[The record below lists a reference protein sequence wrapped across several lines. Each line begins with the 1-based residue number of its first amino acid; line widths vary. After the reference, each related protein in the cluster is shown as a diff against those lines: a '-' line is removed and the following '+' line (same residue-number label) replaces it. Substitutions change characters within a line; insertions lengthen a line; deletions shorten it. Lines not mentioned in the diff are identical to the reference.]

1 MITSERPCGNA
12 SFRDPDGNLCITESR
27 VFRAVSSTAIPV
39 IREFLAS
46 KTARDFS
53 QSGRLIETWPVP
65 AHDIVGREFVRK
77 LASNSREDPCV
88 LLEHER
94 VWFRSYAYEWPP
106 EMLHAA
112 ACLTID
118 LAASA
123 LKEGFSLKDATPFNV
138 LFRGPK
144 PVFIDVLS
152 FEKRNPND
160 ARWLPYAQFVRTLVL
175 PLLSAKQLGM
185 RTDEIFL
192 SSTEGLKPED
202 IYGRLSLFQRI
213 RPPFLST
220 VSFPTW
226 LSKRVNPDDKKLYAP
241 DHTGSPE
248 KATFVLELRFR
259 QARKLLESVKP
270 REERTSAWSSYLKE
284 FSYSSQEFDTKSEL
298 VRKWVAGA
306 KPRTVL
312 DVGCNTGHFSEVA
325 ARSGAKVVAI
335 DLDPVVVGQTWR
347 RAITAELDILPL
359 VVNLARP
366 TPATGW
372 RNSEYPSFLNR
383 AAGSFDMVLML
394 AVLHHLLVTE
404 RIPLREILALCAELT
419 TDYLVIEY
427 VSKDDPL
434 FQRLTRGRESLHADF
449 SQESFEGAW
458 QEHFTLME
466 KQPLKDTRWL
476 YFLKKNRS

>member
-1 MITSERPCGNA
+1 LIASERPRGHA
-12 SFRDPDGNLCITESR
+12 SFRDPDGNVHIIESR
-27 VFRAVSSTAIPV
+27 VFRAVLSTAFPA

-46 KTARDFS
+46 QTAQDFS
-53 QSGRLIETWPVP
+53 QSGRLIETWLVP
-65 AHDIVGREFVRK
+65 LRDAEEPEFVRE
-77 LASNSREDPCV
+77 LADRARGGSCI

-94 VWFRSYAYEWPP
+94 VWFPSYAYEWPP

-112 ACLTID
+112 AGLTID

-123 LKEGFSLKDATPFNV
+123 LKEGFGLKDATPFNV

-144 PVFIDVLS
+144 PVFVDLLS
-152 FEKRNPND
+152 FERRDPSD
-160 ARWLPYAQFVRTLVL
+160 PRWLPHAQFVRTLVL

-185 RTDEIFL
+185 RTEEIFL
-192 SSTEGLKPED
+192 SSADGLKPED
-202 IYGRLSLFQRI
+202 VYARLSWLNRI
-213 RPPFLST
+213 RPPFLTT

-226 LSKRVNPDDKKLYAP
+226 LTKRVNPDDKKLYAS

-248 KATFVLELRFR
+248 KANFVLELRFR
-259 QARKLLESVKP
+259 QARKLLDKVKP

-284 FSYSSQEFDTKSEL
+284 FSYSSQEFDEKSEL
-298 VRKWVAGA
+298 VRKWVADA

-312 DVGCNTGHFSEVA
+312 DVGCNTGHFSEIA

-347 RAITAELDILPL
+347 RAMSADLDILPL

-366 TPATGW
+366 SPAVGW

-404 RIPLREILALCAELT
+404 RIPLSEILEVCAELT
-419 TDYLVIEY
+419 TSYLVIEY
-427 VSKDDPL
+427 VSKDDRL
-434 FQRLTRGRESLHADF
+434 FQRLMRGRESLHADF
-449 SQESFEGAW
+449 SQERFEGAW
-458 QEHFTLME
+458 QEHFTLIE
-466 KQPLKDTRWL
+466 KRPLKETRWL
-476 YFLKKNRS
+476 YLLKKKQS